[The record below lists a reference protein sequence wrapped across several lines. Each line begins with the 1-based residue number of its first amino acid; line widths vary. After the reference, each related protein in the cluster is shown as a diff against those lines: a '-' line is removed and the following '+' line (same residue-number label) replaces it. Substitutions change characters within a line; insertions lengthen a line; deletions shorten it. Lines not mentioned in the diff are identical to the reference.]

1 MKKFS
6 RWMTAFVAVAGL
18 LVAVNTASAQDQPA
32 AAGASAHQ
40 VGLIDM
46 AHIFKNYEKFKAE
59 TQGLQAAAE
68 QAEAK
73 AKDMVA
79 QMQAKQ
85 GQMQGLAAGSADY
98 NKLEAEIISLQT
110 QLQTFQQ
117 VERRDIVRKQADV
130 YKKIY
135 VEVQGAVAQ
144 YAKYY
149 NYTLIMRFNR
159 EDVAEATDAQQ
170 IIQGMNRQVVWYRT
184 QDDLTDPILQYLND
198 QYKRTASAK

>member
-6 RWMTAFVAVAGL
+6 LWMTAFVAVAGL
-18 LVAVNTASAQDQPA
+18 LVAVNTASAQQNQPA
-32 AAGASAHQ
+32 ASGHQ

-59 TQGLQAAAE
+59 TQALQAAAE

-85 GQMQGLAAGSADY
+85 SRMQDLTAGSPDY
-98 NKLEAEIISLQT
+98 NKLEGEIIQLQT
-110 QLQTFQQ
+110 QLQAFQQ

-135 VEVQGAVAQ
+135 VEVQGAVEQ

-159 EDVAEATDAQQ
+159 EDVAEATDAQK
-170 IIQGMNRQVVWYRT
+170 IIQSMNRQVVWYRT
-184 QDDLTDPILQYLND
+184 QDDLTDPILQFLND
-198 QYKRTASAK
+198 QYKKTASR